1 MGLWRRSMSRV
12 STNYRDSGVPFIAGT
27 ANRNFMT
34 EKDLVGSSKP
44 VGRDTNKNTKQMNLF
59 SAINQALHTALES
72 DPRSFTFFPFYNFEC
87 CIIRW
92 ML

>member
-44 VGRDTNKNTKQMNLF
+44 VGGDANKSTTQMNMF
-59 SAINQALHTALES
+59 SAINEALHTALES
-72 DPRSFTFFPFYNFEC
+72 DPRSFTSFPFYFEF

>member
-1 MGLWRRSMSRV
+1 MFRV
-12 STNYRDSGVPFIAGT
+12 STNYRDSWVPFIAGT
-27 ANRNFMT
+27 AKRSFMT
-34 EKDLVGSSKP
+34 EKDLLGSSKAIE
-44 VGRDTNKNTKQMNLF
+44 DDANKNTKQMNLF

-72 DPRSFTFFPFYNFEC
+72 DPRSFTFIPFYSEC